1 MDNSRVFML
10 KRKMNTW
17 CTLLIPSQQSPR
29 SSWYSSAYPWKPW
42 RFCPSDDGEYET
54 KSSIMNRILCL
65 YPLAKHP
72 TPLAENLYFVVLYQ
86 GYTHWQCEHYT
97 QWKIGVFGLQTRA
110 IAIFHLN
117 LGSWWFLDKP
127 RASLLRDE
135 GLWLRV
141 DRWWLID
148 IVGVEYLFYLWIM
161 CNLWFLAVF

>member
-29 SSWYSSAYPWKPW
+29 SSRYSSAYPWKPW

-72 TPLAENLYFVVLYQ
+72 IPLGRESLFGRSLPRVYALTTYALNIMKDRGIRAAIPRYSNISSDPWQLVVLGQ
-86 GYTHWQCEHYT
+86 AKGFAIEGW
-97 QWKIGVFGLQTRA
+97 GLMVE
-110 IAIFHLN
+110 
-117 LGSWWFLDKP
+117 GWW
-127 RASLLRDE
+127 
-135 GLWLRV
+135 V
-141 DRWWLID
+141 ID